1 MMECGLFFMLDILY
15 NATLQCQN
23 VWPNLYDTCS
33 CDLKTRT
40 TKAEFKFKNSY
51 VKT

>member
-33 CDLKTRT
+33 CDLKTPQ
-40 TKAEFKFKNSY
+40 KLNSNS
-51 VKT
+51 KTHM